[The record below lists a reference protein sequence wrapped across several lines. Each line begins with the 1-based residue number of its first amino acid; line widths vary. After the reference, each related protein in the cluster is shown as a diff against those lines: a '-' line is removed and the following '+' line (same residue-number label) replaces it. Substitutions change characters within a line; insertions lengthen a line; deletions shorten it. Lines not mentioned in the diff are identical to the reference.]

1 MMKVAVS
8 VGAAGGIVATLAC
21 LYATAIIMNDINDM
35 YNDIMDGMGQF
46 KVSTVSS
53 LLIYPWSIHYTSF
66 LDPSDPQSK
75 RVRALGALF

>member
-46 KVSTVSS
+46 KVNTI
-53 LLIYPWSIHYTSF
+53 LRLP
-66 LDPSDPQSK
+66 
-75 RVRALGALF
+75 